1 MPKPVFHAQSM
12 VVVRELIELTD
23 NARAMWERKRRAAES
38 WGLEPPAS
46 PIGWAV
52 EKERLDRDFGELISD
67 WTDAQRVELV
77 KRSSTI
83 AGATEYVGPMTV
95 KEHEAFR
102 DLLGGALYTIQ
113 ERESIIDGAHGM

>member
-1 MPKPVFHAQSM
+1 MPKPVFHAQAM

-23 NARAMWERKRRAAES
+23 NARGMWERKRRAAVS

-46 PIGWAV
+46 PIGWAI

-77 KRSSTI
+77 KRC
-83 AGATEYVGPMTV
+83 AEHYAAVEYVGEMSV
-95 KEHEAFR
+95 KEYEAFR
-102 DLLGGALYTIQ
+102 DLLGGALYTLQ